1 MRLDHLL
8 SKEHHEMGEA
18 SGLARA
24 VRSRVPVVG
33 AGLVHNNESPVFC
46 RHLFVSVGS
55 GIAKHT
61 VGS

>member
-1 MRLDHLL
+1 VRLDHLL

-33 AGLVHNNESPVFC
+33 AGLVHNNESPVF
-46 RHLFVSVGS
+46 FMGS